1 MFNCPSCKKCVAVKS
16 IKDIKI
22 HLGHHKQYGEL
33 DFPIRCCEP
42 YCQATCDYIY
52 NYGRHFEKF
61 HSFNT
66 EGGDVVMSESEEIDD
81 LGLHENEIIDNRP
94 NNRPSLKD
102 KMVATR
108 MALQGAVTNIVIDLR
123 GRGNVP
129 FNVTIDVVEYFKDV
143 FEIIVDNFSEALKTE
158 FDSFDLENVKAKV
171 MDISLEFKGL
181 QSVFDGF
188 AFEYRIRKLY
198 ENHPRFVSPEPI
210 VIGHYHAIERVVVDG
225 KLNHVIVEKPCIA
238 QYVSIKKTFLSLIKD
253 PLYLKCL
260 LQCYQGQE
268 GVYSCFRSGSRFT
281 ELSINDSGRIVS
293 YIQIFY
299 DGLGITNP
307 LKAGASKHNS
317 GMFYFTN
324 LSLPPSHNAT
334 LANIHLL
341 AMCHSNDIKNKNSLN
356 QLLSK
361 IVSELKDLNKNGI
374 EIESSDGQKITLY
387 VKLGQFTADNLGM
400 NQICG
405 LVESFLVIIF
415 VYSAMRLVKK
425 CIGIIKKIN
434 LFYVVQ
440 FSMSVTFQG

>member
-1 MFNCPSCKKCVAVKS
+1 
-16 IKDIKI
+16 
-22 HLGHHKQYGEL
+22 
-33 DFPIRCCEP
+33 
-42 YCQATCDYIY
+42 
-52 NYGRHFEKF
+52 
-61 HSFNT
+61 
-66 EGGDVVMSESEEIDD
+66 MSESEEIDD
-81 LGLHENEIIDNRP
+81 LGLHENDDVQAENKIIDNRP

-102 KMVATR
+102 KMIATR
-108 MALQGAVTNIVIDLR
+108 MALQGAVTNMVIDLR

-171 MDISLEFKGL
+171 MDISREYKDL

-188 AFEYRIRKLY
+188 GSEYRIRKLY
-198 ENHPRFVSPEPI
+198 ENHPRFVSPELI
-210 VIGHYHAIERVVVDG
+210 DG

-281 ELSINDSGRIVS
+281 ELSINDSGRIDS
-293 YIQIFY
+293 FIQIFY

-324 LSLPPSHNAT
+324 LSLPPSYNAK
-334 LANIHLL
+334 LPNIHLL
-341 AMCHSNDIKNKNSLN
+341 AMCHTNDIKNKNSLN

-374 EIESSDGQKITLY
+374 EIEISDGQKIT
-387 VKLGQFTADNLGM
+387 
-400 NQICG
+400 
-405 LVESFLVIIF
+405 
-415 VYSAMRLVKK
+415 
-425 CIGIIKKIN
+425 
-434 LFYVVQ
+434 
-440 FSMSVTFQG
+440 